1 MLTLAFLL
9 STIALI
15 FQAIFLPQFSIL
27 AFSPFLALALMR
39 CSFNQSLWL
48 GCFAGCI
55 MDLISNDPIGVHA
68 LNYTL
73 VMSLLFKMKRHFLYD
88 EPFHLSLLT
97 AIFSCLST
105 IFQVLL
111 LFLFDRRVPV
121 QGRWAIA
128 DFLGMPVIDGFYA
141 FVWFAGPLAF
151 YSKLKKLWDLFW
163 IKRKR
168 ASRTSH

>member
-1 MLTLAFLL
+1 MLILAFLL

-15 FQAIFLPQFSIL
+15 FQSIFLPHISIL
-27 AFSPFLALALMR
+27 AFSPFLALALLR
-39 CSFNQSLWL
+39 GTFHQALWL
-48 GCFAGCI
+48 SCISGCI
-55 MDLISNDPIGVHA
+55 MDLISNDPMGVHA

-73 VMSLLFKMKRHFLYD
+73 VAAILFKTRRHFLYD

-97 AIFSCLST
+97 AFFSFLST
-105 IFQVLL
+105 IFQVLI

-128 DFLGMPVIDGFYA
+128 DFFGMPVIDGLYA
-141 FVWFAGPLAF
+141 FVWFAGPLAL
-151 YSKLKKLWDLFW
+151 YSKQKKMWDLFW